1 METTFDKRAMMSRWK
16 KNRTF
21 NKQSHGNRVL
31 PCRPRNERSTAPRDL
46 NHRPDAEISSR
57 WMTDLGV
64 HCKVTE
70 LVNTR
75 AHTHTENHPELGEA
89 FLHFTP
95 KSQPIKGKIY
105 RLIKMKT
112 FLSVKDPAER
122 MKRQA
127 EPAGNNCKPP
137 GRVSG
142 THDELTKPNDSARNP
157 ARAAGPRGKRTA
169 DAHADGAPESRAARG
184 RD

>member
-1 METTFDKRAMMSRWK
+1 MEEESYFQQTVPRQSGIALQAQKRAKHSPPRPKPQARRGNQLKMDDGPRRSLK
-16 KNRTF
+16 SYRT
-21 NKQSHGNRVL
+21 
-31 PCRPRNERSTAPRDL
+31 CERT
-46 NHRPDAEISSR
+46 H
-57 WMTDLGV
+57 M
-64 HCKVTE
+64 
-70 LVNTR
+70 
-75 AHTHTENHPELGEA
+75 HTHTENHPELGEA

-105 RLIKMKT
+105 KLIKMKT

-142 THDELTKPNDSARNP
+142 THDERTKPNDSARNP

-184 RD
+184 CD